1 MSCFYYRHSKEIFDM
16 EFKLNLDY
24 QESALQYIQNQ
35 KLAEEI
41 QNNIQFVD
49 KYYGDVDSRYK
60 EVEDQQIVY
69 KQLGIIAFS
78 CVEALWKGI
87 VMTVNEN
94 CAKRKCSCKQCKYK
108 KFETREKINRASVD
122 KVLDHLVNMR
132 LLYVHPFE
140 REEIEELQ
148 QLRNHI
154 HLTRTVTDEVDRKIF
169 DKDFVENML
178 RLYYVTLNQLD
189 LCNWYFSETAPCLK
203 EMDEDGYKATVQQRE
218 KDRKEYFTQKLLG
231 VCYTIF
237 YHKPLNIKDKKRL
250 TRLKTMKDIDQK
262 NFADSLGRFLY
273 YEWIHYRTDDAY
285 AAAIETF
292 LGNLKNFLSPE
303 SKLIEEIKERMKYYQ
318 NQNRGSEG

>member
-1 MSCFYYRHSKEIFDM
+1 M

-24 QESALQYIQNQ
+24 QNSSLLYIQNK

-41 QNNIQFVD
+41 QNNIQFVE
-49 KYYGDVDSRYK
+49 KHYCDVNSHFK
-60 EVEDQQIVY
+60 EVEDQQIIY

-108 KFETREKINRASVD
+108 KFETTEKINCAPVD

-140 REEIEELQ
+140 KEEIEELQ

-203 EMDEDGYKATVQQRE
+203 EMDEDGYESTDQYRVW
-218 KDRKEYFTQKLLG
+218 DRKEYFTQRVLNA
-231 VCYTIF
+231 CYAL
-237 YHKPLNIKDKKRL
+237 YNHSPLNRRDIKRL

-262 NFADSLGRFLY
+262 NLADSLGKFLY
-273 YEWIHYRTDDAY
+273 YEGTHFRTEEAY
-285 AAAIETF
+285 VAAIETF
-292 LGNLKNFLSPE
+292 LGNLKKFLSTE
-303 SKLIEEIKERMKYYQ
+303 SKMIEEIKERMKYY
-318 NQNRGSEG
+318 

>member
-1 MSCFYYRHSKEIFDM
+1 M

-41 QNNIQFVD
+41 QNNIRFVE

-69 KQLGIIAFS
+69 KQLGIIVFS

-108 KFETREKINRASVD
+108 KFETTEKINCAPVD

-140 REEIEELQ
+140 KEGIEELQ

-203 EMDEDGYKATVQQRE
+203 EMDEDGYESTDQYQVW
-218 KDRKEYFTQKLLG
+218 DRREYFTQKVFNACHAL
-231 VCYTIF
+231 F
-237 YHKPLNIKDKKRL
+237 YHEPLNTKDKKRL

-262 NFADSLGRFLY
+262 NLADSLGRFLY
-273 YEWIHYRTDDAY
+273 YEGIHFRTEEAY
-285 AAAIETF
+285 VAAIETF
-292 LGNLKNFLSPE
+292 LGNLKKFLSTE

-318 NQNRGSEG
+318 NQYRGSEE

>member
-1 MSCFYYRHSKEIFDM
+1 M

-108 KFETREKINRASVD
+108 KFETTEKINRAPVD

-140 REEIEELQ
+140 KEEIEELQ

-154 HLTRTVTDEVDRKIF
+154 HLTRTVTDGVDRNIF

-218 KDRKEYFTQKLLG
+218 RDRKEYFTQKLLG

-292 LGNLKNFLSPE
+292 LGNLKNFLSTE

-318 NQNRGSEG
+318 NQYRGSEG

>member
-1 MSCFYYRHSKEIFDM
+1 M

-24 QESALQYIQNQ
+24 QNSSLLYIQNK

-41 QNNIQFVD
+41 QNNIQFVE
-49 KYYGDVDSRYK
+49 KHYCDVNSHFK
-60 EVEDQQIVY
+60 EVEDQQIIY

-108 KFETREKINRASVD
+108 KFETTEKINCAPVD

-140 REEIEELQ
+140 KEEIEELQ

-154 HLTRTVTDEVDRKIF
+154 HLTRTVTDGVDRKIF

-203 EMDEDGYKATVQQRE
+203 EMDEDGYKTTDQQRE
-218 KDRKEYFTQKLLG
+218 RDKKEYFTQR
-231 VCYTIF
+231 VFNACYAL
-237 YHKPLNIKDKKRL
+237 YNHSPLNRRDIKRL
-250 TRLKTMKDIDQK
+250 ARLKTMKDIDTK
-262 NFADSLGRFLY
+262 DLADSLGRFLY
-273 YEWIHYRTDDAY
+273 YEGIHFRTEAAY
-285 AAAIETF
+285 VAAIETF
-292 LGNLKNFLSPE
+292 LGNLKKFLSTE

-318 NQNRGSEG
+318 NQYRGSEG

>member
-1 MSCFYYRHSKEIFDM
+1 M

-41 QNNIQFVD
+41 QNNIQFVE
-49 KYYGDVDSRYK
+49 KHYCDVNSHFK

-69 KQLGIIAFS
+69 KQLGIIVFS

-87 VMTVNEN
+87 VMAVNEN
-94 CAKRKCSCKQCKYK
+94 CTKRKCSCKQCKYK

-203 EMDEDGYKATVQQRE
+203 EMDEDGYETTDQQRE
-218 KDRKEYFTQKLLG
+218 RDKKEYFTQR
-231 VCYTIF
+231 VFNACYAL
-237 YHKPLNIKDKKRL
+237 YNHSPLNRRDIKRL
-250 TRLKTMKDIDQK
+250 ARLKTMKDIAPKDL
-262 NFADSLGRFLY
+262 ADSLGRFLY
-273 YEWIHYRTDDAY
+273 YEGIHYRTEEAY
-285 AAAIETF
+285 VAALETF
-292 LGNLKNFLSPE
+292 WGNLKKFLSTE

-318 NQNRGSEG
+318 NQYRGSEG

>member
-1 MSCFYYRHSKEIFDM
+1 M

-41 QNNIQFVD
+41 QNNIRFVE

-108 KFETREKINRASVD
+108 KFETTEKINCAPVD
-122 KVLDHLVNMR
+122 KVLDHFVNMR

-140 REEIEELQ
+140 KEEIEELQ

-154 HLTRTVTDEVDRKIF
+154 HLTRTVTDRVDRKIF

-218 KDRKEYFTQKLLG
+218 RDRKEYFTQKLLG

-292 LGNLKNFLSPE
+292 LGNLKNFLSTE
-303 SKLIEEIKERMKYYQ
+303 SKLIEEIKERMKFYQ
-318 NQNRGSEG
+318 NQYRGSEG

>member
-1 MSCFYYRHSKEIFDM
+1 M

-41 QNNIQFVD
+41 QNNIRFVE
-49 KYYGDVDSRYK
+49 KYYGDVNSRYK

-69 KQLGIIAFS
+69 KQLGIIVFS

-108 KFETREKINRASVD
+108 KFETTEKINCAPVD

-140 REEIEELQ
+140 KEEIEELQ

-154 HLTRTVTDEVDRKIF
+154 HLTRTVTDGVDRKIF

-203 EMDEDGYKATVQQRE
+203 EMDEDGYESTDQYQVW
-218 KDRKEYFTQKLLG
+218 DRREYFTQK
-231 VCYTIF
+231 VFNACHAFF
-237 YHKPLNIKDKKRL
+237 YHEPLNTKDKKRL

-262 NFADSLGRFLY
+262 NLADSLGRFLY
-273 YEWIHYRTDDAY
+273 YEGIHFRTEEAY
-285 AAAIETF
+285 VAAIETF
-292 LGNLKNFLSPE
+292 LGNLKKFLSTE

-318 NQNRGSEG
+318 NQYRGSEG

>member
-1 MSCFYYRHSKEIFDM
+1 M

-108 KFETREKINRASVD
+108 KFETTEKINRAPVD

-140 REEIEELQ
+140 KEEIEELQ

-154 HLTRTVTDEVDRKIF
+154 HLTRTVTDGVDRKIF

-203 EMDEDGYKATVQQRE
+203 EMDEDGYKTTDQQRE
-218 KDRKEYFTQKLLG
+218 RDRKEYFTQKLLG

-237 YHKPLNIKDKKRL
+237 YHKPLNVKDKKRL

-262 NFADSLGRFLY
+262 NLADSLGKFLY
-273 YEWIHYRTDDAY
+273 YEGTHFRTEEAY
-285 AAAIETF
+285 VAALETF
-292 LGNLKNFLSPE
+292 FGDLKEYLSPE

-318 NQNRGSEG
+318 NQYRGSEE

>member
-1 MSCFYYRHSKEIFDM
+1 M

-41 QNNIQFVD
+41 QNNIQFVE
-49 KYYGDVDSRYK
+49 KHYCDVNSHFK
-60 EVEDQQIVY
+60 EVEDQQIIY

-108 KFETREKINRASVD
+108 KFETTEKINCAPVD

-140 REEIEELQ
+140 KEEIEELQ

-154 HLTRTVTDEVDRKIF
+154 HLTRTVTDGVDRKIF

-203 EMDEDGYKATVQQRE
+203 EMDEDGYKTTDQQRE
-218 KDRKEYFTQKLLG
+218 RDRKEYFTQKLLG

-237 YHKPLNIKDKKRL
+237 YHKPLNVKDKKRL

-262 NFADSLGRFLY
+262 NLADSLGKFLY
-273 YEWIHYRTDDAY
+273 YEGTHFRTEEAY
-285 AAAIETF
+285 VAALETF
-292 LGNLKNFLSPE
+292 FGDLKEYLSPE

-318 NQNRGSEG
+318 NQYRGSEE

>member
-1 MSCFYYRHSKEIFDM
+1 M

-41 QNNIQFVD
+41 QNNIRFVE
-49 KYYGDVDSRYK
+49 KYYGDVNSRYK

-69 KQLGIIAFS
+69 KQLGIIVFS

-108 KFETREKINRASVD
+108 KFETTEKINCAPVD

-140 REEIEELQ
+140 KEGIEELQ

-203 EMDEDGYKATVQQRE
+203 DMDEDGYEITDQQRE
-218 KDRKEYFTQKLLG
+218 RDKKKYFTQKLLG
-231 VCYTIF
+231 VCYTLF
-237 YHKPLNIKDKKRL
+237 YHKPLNVKDKKRL

-262 NFADSLGRFLY
+262 NFADSLGRFLF
-273 YEWIHYRTDDAY
+273 YEGIHYRTKEAY
-285 AAAIETF
+285 VAAIEIF
-292 LGNLKNFLSPE
+292 LGNLKKFLSNE
-303 SKLIEEIKERMKYYQ
+303 SKLIEEIKEQMSYYQ
-318 NQNRGSEG
+318 NQYRKSEG